1 MKKNILKILLRFQSA
16 IERLFSLLSWNK
28 KDFETDISQDGF
40 LHDKEPKSPK
50 ISVLLE
56 EKASKK
62 SASKTCPKIDGFSQ
76 ISPQKNVANF
86 SKNYEK
92 IYGKI
97 YEKSEKNF
105 SEISSNFGLENLENY
120 SDFDY
125 DIFQNKYYL
134 SKNLK
139 VLKEISRLNS
149 FLNVSENITKN
160 NNSDDN
166 FYPIFSDNR
175 SQNFS
180 SNSGQNFS
188 SDFSQNLT
196 QNFPE
201 NATKNFELNVKRT
214 GASNS
219 YFLENFDSD
228 FLIEKYENIYSKNQ
242 NFRDENYVR
251 ELVDGIISEAL
262 DTSIRINGFKI
273 N

>member
-1 MKKNILKILLRFQSA
+1 M
-16 IERLFSLLSWNK
+16 
-28 KDFETDISQDGF
+28 
-40 LHDKEPKSPK
+40 
-50 ISVLLE
+50 
-56 EKASKK
+56 
-62 SASKTCPKIDGFSQ
+62 
-76 ISPQKNVANF
+76 
-86 SKNYEK
+86 
-92 IYGKI
+92 
-97 YEKSEKNF
+97 
-105 SEISSNFGLENLENY
+105 
-120 SDFDY
+120 
-125 DIFQNKYYL
+125 

-149 FLNVSENITKN
+149 FLNVSENIIKN
-160 NNSDDN
+160 NNSDNN
-166 FYPIFSDNR
+166 FYPIFSDNW